1 MSDTEQRVRVELLL
15 ASPPTS
21 KGKKILEMIEQIIN
35 KFPDKIRVD
44 IYYAGETPDVS
55 PSAGYQSAGKF
66 KKIPSIFINSSKFWE
81 REVPEYE
88 ELENAVKQCMA

>member
-35 KFPDKIRVD
+35 KFPAEESIEKLREFNVSYVVLHGEKVNDDKVKLLKSVD
-44 IYYAGETPDVS
+44 DVHV
-55 PSAGYQSAGKF
+55 Y
-66 KKIPSIFINSSKFWE
+66 KI
-81 REVPEYE
+81 V
-88 ELENAVKQCMA
+88 

>member
-44 IYYAGETPDVS
+44 IY
-55 PSAGYQSAGKF
+55 
-66 KKIPSIFINSSKFWE
+66 
-81 REVPEYE
+81 
-88 ELENAVKQCMA
+88 